1 MKQRSRKKRLTTLVL
16 VLVLCVGVGMLLYPT
31 VSDLWNRFHQTRAI
45 ADYETVITGMDE
57 ERLSALREEARAYN
71 ATLVGKKD
79 RFNST
84 EEDHQTYL
92 DLLSITENG
101 VLGYVE
107 IPSINVMMAIYHG
120 SDESVLQV
128 AVGHVEGTSLPVG
141 GESTHAVLSGH
152 RGLPSARLF
161 TDLDKLGVGDVF
173 YVHVLGET
181 LAYQVDQTKVVLP
194 TELEDL
200 AIVEGEDYC
209 TLLTCTPYGV
219 NTHRLL
225 VRGHRVDGAAGSLLQ
240 VPSDAYR
247 LSPWIGVVLVG
258 VPLLLLCLLA
268 YGLWRRKRG

>member
-1 MKQRSRKKRLTTLVL
+1 
-16 VLVLCVGVGMLLYPT
+16 
-31 VSDLWNRFHQTRAI
+31 
-45 ADYETVITGMDE
+45 
-57 ERLSALREEARAYN
+57 
-71 ATLVGKKD
+71 
-79 RFNST
+79 
-84 EEDHQTYL
+84 
-92 DLLSITENG
+92 
-101 VLGYVE
+101 
-107 IPSINVMMAIYHG
+107 
-120 SDESVLQV
+120 
-128 AVGHVEGTSLPVG
+128 
-141 GESTHAVLSGH
+141 
-152 RGLPSARLF
+152 
-161 TDLDKLGVGDVF
+161 
-173 YVHVLGET
+173 
-181 LAYQVDQTKVVLP
+181 VDQTKVVLP